1 MIELRPGQVL
11 AGKYAVE
18 RVLGRG
24 GMGVVVADQHL
35 QLFLQVAIKLMLPEV
50 AANSEAVLRFVR
62 EARAVTR
69 IKSEHVVRV
78 SDVGTLDSGEPFMV
92 MEYLEGADLGAL
104 LLQRGPLPIAEAAEY
119 VLQACDAIA
128 EAHALGI
135 IHRDLK
141 PPNLYLSRRADG
153 SPMVKVLDFGISK
166 AQSAGGDAM
175 TRTSALMGSPLYM
188 SPEQMTSS
196 RDVDPRS
203 DIWSLGVILYELVSG
218 EAPFKAETLPQV
230 CALIL
235 TGPIPPVRRRAPHVS
250 ETFEALILRCM
261 TREPNGRF
269 ANVAELAAA
278 LSQFAPP
285 RAQHFTSRISAV
297 LGTSTNPGLG
307 VSGSS
312 GTAPG
317 QGATSAAWGETAPG
331 LPPRRRPLALIA
343 GAVALLGLLVGG
355 GAIYA
360 LAGRPSGGDAPL
372 ASATQ
377 ALPPLT
383 NEPATAGRST
393 LPDVTRA
400 SPPVPSVSAAVVA
413 SAPAPTATA
422 KAPAVATRVAS
433 KTPGKGG
440 AAGAPPPGTAKP
452 PSVPT
457 TKATVQDL
465 GGRL

>member
-1 MIELRPGQVL
+1 MFELRPGQVL

-24 GMGVVVADQHL
+24 GMGVVVAAQHL
-35 QLFLQVAIKLMLPEV
+35 QLFHHVAIKLMLPEV

-153 SPMVKVLDFGISK
+153 SPVVKVLDFGISK
-166 AQSAGGDAM
+166 AQTAAGDAM

-203 DIWSLGVILYELVSG
+203 DIWSLGIILYKLVSG
-218 EAPFKAETLPQV
+218 RLP
-230 CALIL
+230 
-235 TGPIPPVRRRAPHVS
+235 
-250 ETFEALILRCM
+250 
-261 TREPNGRF
+261 
-269 ANVAELAAA
+269 
-278 LSQFAPP
+278 
-285 RAQHFTSRISAV
+285 
-297 LGTSTNPGLG
+297 
-307 VSGSS
+307 
-312 GTAPG
+312 
-317 QGATSAAWGETAPG
+317 
-331 LPPRRRPLALIA
+331 
-343 GAVALLGLLVGG
+343 
-355 GAIYA
+355 
-360 LAGRPSGGDAPL
+360 
-372 ASATQ
+372 
-377 ALPPLT
+377 
-383 NEPATAGRST
+383 
-393 LPDVTRA
+393 
-400 SPPVPSVSAAVVA
+400 
-413 SAPAPTATA
+413 
-422 KAPAVATRVAS
+422 
-433 KTPGKGG
+433 
-440 AAGAPPPGTAKP
+440 
-452 PSVPT
+452 
-457 TKATVQDL
+457 
-465 GGRL
+465 